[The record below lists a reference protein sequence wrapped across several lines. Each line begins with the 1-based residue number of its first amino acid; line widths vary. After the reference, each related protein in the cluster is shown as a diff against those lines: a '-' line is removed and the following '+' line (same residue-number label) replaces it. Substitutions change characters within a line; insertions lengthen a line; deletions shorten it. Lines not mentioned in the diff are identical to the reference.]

1 MPLARP
7 HPCFGWLFL
16 AGQDYRFCFNKL
28 IEMRDQQIKKGTYT
42 SGLPEG
48 YEDWAYSHLKELAK
62 EPIYKKRIEDH
73 LSSLDLTIA
82 NREKE
87 LKQTYLHEQLV
98 EMQSRREL
106 ISSLL

>member
-16 AGQDYRFCFNKL
+16 NSSDHRFCFNKL
-28 IEMRDQQIKKGTYT
+28 IEMRDQQIKAKTYT

-48 YEDWAYSHLKELAK
+48 YKDWAYEHLKELAK
-62 EPIYKKRIEDH
+62 QPTYKKRIEEH
-73 LSSLDLTIA
+73 LSQLDLTIS
-82 NREKE
+82 NRKKE
-87 LKQTYLHEQLV
+87 LQQTYLHEQLV
-98 EMQSRREL
+98 EMESRREL